1 MRPACIPSGLAPTMS
16 INLQHARSKPW
27 HRFQCEW
34 RCYVACMCLVL
45 CGFSLKYLYF
55 FLLVFFSLNLC
66 EPRACLLRVS
76 YWGSHG
82 SVQKDMDAAYA
93 HFKQFLRTTGIAS
106 TQPPFKT
113 WMVLG
118 LLQLVRFGMLIK
130 TIG

>member
-1 MRPACIPSGLAPTMS
+1 MEGLCCLHVLSTMWIFVEIP
-16 INLQHARSKPW
+16 
-27 HRFQCEW
+27 
-34 RCYVACMCLVL
+34 V
-45 CGFSLKYLYF
+45 F

-66 EPRACLLRVS
+66 EPRVCLLRVS